1 MSNLKTTGTGLKAKT
16 TGVDVLNAI
25 RSSMPVT
32 YQDRIPEATKNNIKE
47 YGNSLKNFPVIM
59 NAFVDIL
66 VNKIGL
72 TVIKNKSYTNPL
84 KMFQRGDLEVGEVIE
99 EIFVDVVKAKVY
111 TPEAPA
117 NNLGDVFAINKPNV
131 LARYHV
137 VNSQLVYPIT
147 INKAELLRA
156 FRSVA
161 YFEEFVSKIFESV
174 YASEE
179 LDEFLQTKELIQ
191 NYRTAPEEGG
201 EDPVNRFYDVQVTAI
216 SDEAS
221 AKAFARIV
229 REYSNNLMFMNNKYN
244 YAGVTTHTP
253 KEDQVLIVN
262 TSIDAWLDVEV
273 LAYAFNMAKA
283 NPEDVLGKKVVL
295 DDFGDDT
302 DTTTLALLVDR
313 DWFMIYNQ
321 LYEVQEQD
329 NALHLYYNRFLHVWK
344 AYSTS
349 QFANAIRFTTT
360 VPEQTVVSVTI
371 NPQTAT
377 IPKGTSLSCTAD
389 VQVTNGADASVTWS
403 LVGSPTSAET
413 KISADGVL
421 EVGTDETLTSIGVK
435 ATSVK
440 DGTKTGTATYTIVTS
455 VIQPASS
462 EASK

>member
-16 TGVDVLNAI
+16 TGVDILNAI
-25 RSSMPVT
+25 RSSMPIT

-47 YGNSLKNFPVIM
+47 YGNSLKNYPVIM
-59 NAFVDIL
+59 NNFVDIL

-111 TPEAPA
+111 SPEAPA
-117 NNLGDVFAINKPNV
+117 NNLGDVFAISKPNV
-131 LARYHV
+131 LVRYHV

-147 INKAELLRA
+147 INKAELLKS

-161 YFEEFVSKIFESV
+161 YFEEFISKIWESV

-179 LDEFLQTKELIQ
+179 TDELLQTKALIQ
-191 NYRTAPEEGG
+191 NYMTAPEETGG
-201 EDPVNRFYDVQVTAI
+201 QAVNRFYDVKVSDIT
-216 SDEAS
+216 DEAS

-229 REYSNNLMFMNNKYN
+229 RKYSNDLTFMKNTFN

-262 TSIDAWLDVEV
+262 TDVDAWLDVEV

-283 NPEDVLGKKVVL
+283 DPESVLGKKVVL
-295 DDFGDDT
+295 DDFGSLT
-302 DTTTLALLVDR
+302 DNETKALLVDR

-321 LYEVQEQD
+321 LYEVKEQD
-329 NALHLYYNRFLHVWK
+329 NALHLYFNRFLHVWK
-344 AYSTS
+344 CYSTS
-349 QFANAIRFTTT
+349 QFANAIRFTTGEVT
-360 VPEQTVVSVTI
+360 PTVVSVTV

-377 IPKGTSLSCTAD
+377 IPKNTSLSCTAD
-389 VQVTNGADASVTWS
+389 VQVTNGASTKVTWS
-403 LVGSPTSAET
+403 IVGSPTSSDT
-413 KISADGVL
+413 KIGADGIL
-421 EVGTDETLTSIGVK
+421 TVGVDETLEEVTVK
-435 ATSVK
+435 ATSVA
-440 DGTKTGTATYTIVTS
+440 DGTKTGTAKYKIVSS
-455 VIQPASS
+455 VIPHNTT
-462 EASK
+462 E

>member
-1 MSNLKTTGTGLKAKT
+1 MPNNLKTSGTGLKAEV
-16 TGVDVLNAI
+16 TGIDMLNAI
-25 RSSMPVT
+25 RNDLPAS
-32 YQDRIPEATKNNIKE
+32 YKARIPEATKDTIKE
-47 YGNSLKNFPVIM
+47 YGNSLKQFPVVM
-59 NAFVDIL
+59 NAFVDVLI
-66 VNKIGL
+66 NKIGL

-99 EIFVDVVKAKVY
+99 EIFVDIVKAKVY
-111 TPEAPA
+111 SPEAPA
-117 NNLGDVFAINKPNV
+117 NNLGDVFQINKPNV
-131 LARYHV
+131 KARYHV

-191 NYRTAPEEGG
+191 NYKTAPENGSA
-201 EDPVNRFYDVQVTAI
+201 VNRFYDVKVNPVT
-216 SDEAS
+216 DEAS
-221 AKAFARIV
+221 AKDLARVI
-229 REYSNNLMFMNNKYN
+229 RQYSNDLMFMKNKFN

-262 TSIDAWLDVEV
+262 TKVDAYLDVDV
-273 LAYAFNMAKA
+273 LAYAFNMNKA
-283 NPEDVLGKKVVL
+283 DPEAILGKKVVI
-295 DDFGDDT
+295 DDFGDEDDT
-302 DTTTLALLVDR
+302 ETLALLVDR

-349 QFANAIRFTTT
+349 QFANAIRFTTGNVT
-360 VPEQTVVSVTI
+360 QSIVSVEV
-371 NPQTAT
+371 NPAKAT
-377 IPKGTSLSCTAD
+377 IPKNTQLSLSAN
-389 VQVTNGADASVTWS
+389 VQVTNGASKDVTWS
-403 LVGSPTSAET
+403 IVSAKTSNET

-421 EVGTDETLTSIGVK
+421 SIGQDETLTEIEVK
-435 ATSVK
+435 ATSVVDTQK
-440 DGTKTGTATYTIVTS
+440 SGTRTYPIVLS
-455 VIQPASS
+455 VIENA
-462 EASK
+462 